1 MRISRL
7 RLHDFRGWA
16 DLDLRPRTHVLLAGV
31 PRAGRSDIIVALTRL
46 VDPAFI
52 RVQPTLADVRQ
63 QRTGAAAG
71 NGGRAIPIDS
81 GDADDEDNGATNAPD
96 DDTPTAKNDIE
107 VAADSQDDGY
117 TVAAY
122 GEVEVTLVELDPELE
137 QLCDGFLE
145 PLDGDGQVDETGNAV
160 PDARLGVRLGYRVSY
175 DPNTDSL
182 EHVVF
187 FPVRSNPRTAQ
198 YARVPTAVRRALPVV
213 VLNAQRPLQLRAEG
227 VLRRLVTERDAVGAS
242 AAFRA
247 LEQGVAAAANGLSA
261 DATIAA
267 TVDAVLKAGGLAQHL
282 ADTPPTAA
290 AVRFR
295 PDDGSLSAL
304 LRAVQPAL
312 ELDEAGLLTLSNH
325 GSTAAALLTS
335 AEALLL
341 AASVDGALVLGDDF
355 GDGLDAATAEHLAA
369 VLRARSAQVW
379 LTTRRPEVAR
389 AFAPGELV
397 RLVRDGGARAHHLVP
412 QPTDKKEVAVHR
424 LLHAQLL
431 PALTAPVVAITE
443 GPHDL
448 TSYSSADRHRTAAAL
463 PLAAAGVR
471 LISADN
477 GSGGG
482 TGQIPR
488 VAGLAHTM
496 GFRVIALIDSDPA
509 KTSAAELADMEAACD
524 AVVRL
529 PASTGIE
536 LALLTGVDVAVL
548 RAAAAVLPAYGVP
561 NPTSGVTDADVPK
574 AIAKLLHKK
583 GLHEQFLDA
592 LVDELGSVPPVLDAA
607 LTAVATAADVTYAG
621 PARIDLAAPPA
632 AASTP

>member
-1 MRISRL
+1 MRRSPRL
-7 RLHDFRGWA
+7 STRSC
-16 DLDLRPRTHVLLAGV
+16 RP
-31 PRAGRSDIIVALTRL
+31 
-46 VDPAFI
+46 
-52 RVQPTLADVRQ
+52 
-63 QRTGAAAG
+63 
-71 NGGRAIPIDS
+71 
-81 GDADDEDNGATNAPD
+81 
-96 DDTPTAKNDIE
+96 
-107 VAADSQDDGY
+107 
-117 TVAAY
+117 
-122 GEVEVTLVELDPELE
+122 
-137 QLCDGFLE
+137 
-145 PLDGDGQVDETGNAV
+145 
-160 PDARLGVRLGYRVSY
+160 
-175 DPNTDSL
+175 
-182 EHVVF
+182 
-187 FPVRSNPRTAQ
+187 
-198 YARVPTAVRRALPVV
+198 
-213 VLNAQRPLQLRAEG
+213 
-227 VLRRLVTERDAVGAS
+227 
-242 AAFRA
+242 
-247 LEQGVAAAANGLSA
+247 
-261 DATIAA
+261 
-267 TVDAVLKAGGLAQHL
+267 GGLARHL

-290 AVRFR
+290 TVRFR

-304 LRAVQPAL
+304 LRAIQPAL

-397 RLVRDGGARAHHLVP
+397 RLVRDGRTRTHHLVP
-412 QPTDKKEVAVHR
+412 QP
-424 LLHAQLL
+424 
-431 PALTAPVVAITE
+431 
-443 GPHDL
+443 
-448 TSYSSADRHRTAAAL
+448 ADRHRAAAAL

-488 VAGLAHTM
+488 VAELAHAM
-496 GFRVIALIDSDPA
+496 GFRAIALIDSDPA
-509 KTSAAELADMEAACD
+509 KTSAAELADIDAACD

-561 NPTSGVTDADVPK
+561 DPTSGVTDADVPK
-574 AIAKLLHKK
+574 AIAQLLHKK
-583 GLHEQFLDA
+583 GLHEQFLDP

-607 LTAVATAADVTYAG
+607 LTAVAIAADVTYAG
-621 PARIDLAAPPA
+621 PRRIDLAAPAPPA
-632 AASTP
+632 AASAP

>member
-16 DLDLRPRTHVLLAGV
+16 DLNLRPRSHVLLAGV
-31 PRAGRSDIIVALTRL
+31 PRAGRSDIILALSRL
-46 VDPAFI
+46 LDPAFI

-63 QRTGAAAG
+63 QRTAAEGTSDRENSTTTDWAV
-71 NGGRAIPIDS
+71 
-81 GDADDEDNGATNAPD
+81 ADDNGDGCNIAP
-96 DDTPTAKNDIE
+96 
-107 VAADSQDDGY
+107 
-117 TVAAY
+117 Y

-160 PDARLGVRLGYRVSY
+160 PDAHLGVRLAYRVTY

-187 FPVRSNPRTAQ
+187 FPVRSNPTTAQ
-198 YARVPTAVRRALPVV
+198 YARVPTAVRRALPII
-213 VLNAQRPLQLRAEG
+213 VLNEKRALQLRAEG
-227 VLRRLVTERDAVGAS
+227 ALRRLVTDRDPDAAS

-247 LEQGVAAAANGLSA
+247 LGQAVARAADGLAA

-267 TVDAVLKAGGLAQHL
+267 TVDAVLQAGGLARHL

-290 AVRFR
+290 DVHFR
-295 PDDGSLSAL
+295 PEDGSLSAL

-325 GSTAAALLTS
+325 GSTAQTVLAA

-341 AASVDGALVLGDDF
+341 AASVDGAIVLGDDF

-369 VLRARSAQVW
+369 VLRAQAAQVW
-379 LTTRRPEVAR
+379 LTTRRAEVAR

-397 RLVRDGGARAHHLVP
+397 RLVRSDGARSHHLLP
-412 QPTDKKEVAVHR
+412 QPTDRKEIAVRR

-431 PALTAPVVAITE
+431 PALTAPVVAIVE

-448 TSYSSADRHRTAAAL
+448 TTYSSADRHRAATAL

-488 VAGLAHTM
+488 VAKLAHRM

-509 KTSAAELADMEAACD
+509 RTSAAAVTNIEAACD
-524 AVVRL
+524 VVVRL
-529 PASTGIE
+529 PASTAIE
-536 LALLTGVDVAVL
+536 LTLLTGVDLAVL
-548 RAAAAVLPAYGVP
+548 RAVATVLPAYGVTDP
-561 NPTSGVTDADVPK
+561 ANGVADAGVPK
-574 AIAKLLHKK
+574 AIALLLHNT

-592 LVDELGSVPPVLDAA
+592 LVDELGAVPPVLDAA
-607 LTAVATAADVTYAG
+607 LTAVAAGADVTYVG
-621 PARIDLAAPPA
+621 PSRINLGAPAPPA
-632 AASTP
+632 AARAP

>member
-16 DLDLRPRTHVLLAGV
+16 DLDLRPLTHVLLAGV
-31 PRAGRSDIIVALTRL
+31 PRAGRSDIIAALTRL
-46 VDPAFI
+46 LDPALI

-63 QRTGAAAG
+63 QRTAAAT
-71 NGGRAIPIDS
+71 
-81 GDADDEDNGATNAPD
+81 GDGEGATTTDKGDGATTASNDDAPTAR
-96 DDTPTAKNDIE
+96 DDTE
-107 VAADSQDDGY
+107 VAADFHGDGY

-122 GEVEVTLVELDPELE
+122 AEVEVTLVELDPELE

-145 PLDGDGQVDETGNAV
+145 PLDGDGQVDEMGSAA
-160 PDARLGVRLGYRVSY
+160 PDAPLGVRLGYRVSY

-187 FPVRSNPRTAQ
+187 FPVRSNPTTTQ

-227 VLRRLVTERDAVGAS
+227 VLRRLVTDRDADAAS

-247 LEQGVAAAANGLSA
+247 LEQAVAAAADGLSA

-267 TVDAVLKAGGLAQHL
+267 TVDAVLQSGGLARHL

-290 AVRFR
+290 EVRFR
-295 PDDGSLSAL
+295 PEDGSLSAL

-325 GSTAAALLTS
+325 GSTAAAVLAA

-341 AASVDGALVLGDDF
+341 AASVDGAVVLGDDF

-369 VLRARSAQVW
+369 VLRARAAQVW

-397 RLVRDGGARAHHLVP
+397 RLGRGGGARAHHLLP
-412 QPTDKKEVAVHR
+412 QPTDKKEIAVRR

-431 PALTAPVVAITE
+431 PALTAPVVAIVE

-448 TSYSSADRHRTAAAL
+448 TTYSSADRHRAATALPRRDASVHVCCPRRVPSLAYAPAITSVSRPMSSGDAAAFRSRVT
-463 PLAAAGVR
+463 ASRARSKAGF
-471 LISADN
+471 D
-477 GSGGG
+477 
-482 TGQIPR
+482 
-488 VAGLAHTM
+488 
-496 GFRVIALIDSDPA
+496 
-509 KTSAAELADMEAACD
+509 
-524 AVVRL
+524 
-529 PASTGIE
+529 ASTIW
-536 LALLTGVDVAVL
+536 
-548 RAAAAVLPAYGVP
+548 R
-561 NPTSGVTDADVPK
+561 TSGV
-574 AIAKLLHKK
+574 
-583 GLHEQFLDA
+583 
-592 LVDELGSVPPVLDAA
+592 
-607 LTAVATAADVTYAG
+607 LT
-621 PARIDLAAPPA
+621 R
-632 AASTP
+632 

>member
-16 DLDLRPRTHVLLAGV
+16 HLDLRPRTHVLLAGV

-46 VDPAFI
+46 LDPASI
-52 RVQPTLADVRQ
+52 RVQPRLADVRQ
-63 QRTGAAAG
+63 QRTAEGTGDGEGATT
-71 NGGRAIPIDS
+71 NDNS
-81 GDADDEDNGATNAPD
+81 DADDNHDGATTASD
-96 DDTPTAKNDIE
+96 DAPTAKDATE
-107 VAADSQDDGY
+107 VAADSDGDGY
-117 TVAAY
+117 TAAAY
-122 GEVEVTLVELDPELE
+122 GEVQVTLVDLDPELE

-145 PLDGDGQVDETGNAV
+145 SLDGDGQVDETGNAA
-160 PDARLGVRLGYRVSY
+160 PDAPLGVRLGYRVSY

-187 FPVRSNPRTAQ
+187 FPVRSNPTTAQ
-198 YARVPTAVRRALPVV
+198 YARVPTAVRRSLPVV

-227 VLRRLVTERDAVGAS
+227 VLRRLITDRDADAAS

-247 LEQGVAAAANGLSA
+247 LEHAVAAAANGLSA

-267 TVDAVLKAGGLAQHL
+267 TVDAVLQAGGLARHL

-295 PDDGSLSAL
+295 PDDGSLSSL

-325 GSTAAALLTS
+325 GSTAAAVLAS
-335 AEALLL
+335 AEALML
-341 AASVDGALVLGDDF
+341 AATMDGAVVLGDDF

-369 VLRARSAQVW
+369 VLRGRAAQLW

-397 RLVRDGGARAHHLVP
+397 RLTRYGGARAHHLVP
-412 QPTDKKEVAVHR
+412 EPTDKKEVAVRR
-424 LLHAQLL
+424 LVHAQLL
-431 PALTAPVVAITE
+431 PALTAPAVAITE

-448 TSYSSADRHRTAAAL
+448 TSYSSADRHRAATAL

-488 VAGLAHTM
+488 VAQLARAM
-496 GFRVIALIDSDPA
+496 GFRVIALIDCDPA
-509 KTSAAELADMEAACD
+509 KTSAAVATEIEAACD
-524 AVVRL
+524 VVVRL
-529 PASTGIE
+529 PPSTAIE
-536 LALLTGVDVAVL
+536 LALLTGVDP
-548 RAAAAVLPAYGVP
+548 AA
-561 NPTSGVTDADVPK
+561 
-574 AIAKLLHKK
+574 
-583 GLHEQFLDA
+583 
-592 LVDELGSVPPVLDAA
+592 
-607 LTAVATAADVTYAG
+607 YAG
-621 PARIDLAAPPA
+621 SSRCAARIRCP
-632 AASTP
+632 

>member
-1 MRISRL
+1 
-7 RLHDFRGWA
+7 
-16 DLDLRPRTHVLLAGV
+16 
-31 PRAGRSDIIVALTRL
+31 
-46 VDPAFI
+46 
-52 RVQPTLADVRQ
+52 
-63 QRTGAAAG
+63 
-71 NGGRAIPIDS
+71 
-81 GDADDEDNGATNAPD
+81 
-96 DDTPTAKNDIE
+96 
-107 VAADSQDDGY
+107 
-117 TVAAY
+117 
-122 GEVEVTLVELDPELE
+122 
-137 QLCDGFLE
+137 
-145 PLDGDGQVDETGNAV
+145 
-160 PDARLGVRLGYRVSY
+160 VRLGYRVSY
-175 DPNTDSL
+175 DRNTDSL

-187 FPVRSNPRTAQ
+187 FPVRSNPTMAQ

-227 VLRRLVTERDAVGAS
+227 VLRRLVTERDADRAS

-247 LEQGVAAAANGLSA
+247 LEQGVAAAANGLAA

-267 TVDAVLKAGGLAQHL
+267 TIDAVLQAGGLAQHL

-290 AVRFR
+290 TVRFR

-304 LRAVQPAL
+304 LRAIQPAL

-369 VLRARSAQVW
+369 VLRAQSAQVW

-397 RLVRDGGARAHHLVP
+397 RLVRDGRARTHHLVP
-412 QPTDKKEVAVHR
+412 QPADKKEVAVRR

-448 TSYSSADRHRTAAAL
+448 TSYSSADRHRAAAAL

-488 VAGLAHTM
+488 VAELAHAM

-509 KTSAAELADMEAACD
+509 KTSAAELADIDAACD

-548 RAAAAVLPAYGVP
+548 RAAAAVLPAYGMP
-561 NPTSGVTDADVPK
+561 DPTSGVTNADVPK

-592 LVDELGSVPPVLDAA
+592 IVDELGSVPPVLDAA
-607 LTAVATAADVTYAG
+607 LTAVATVADVTYAG
-621 PARIDLAAPPA
+621 PRRIDLAAPAPPA
-632 AASTP
+632 AASAP